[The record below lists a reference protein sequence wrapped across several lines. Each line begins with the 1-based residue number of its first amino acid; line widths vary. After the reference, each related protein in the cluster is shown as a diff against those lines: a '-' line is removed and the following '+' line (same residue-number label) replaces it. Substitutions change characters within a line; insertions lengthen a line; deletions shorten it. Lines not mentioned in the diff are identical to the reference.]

1 MDYGKVGG
9 AAWEFFSTV
18 VSAREERHVTHHQ
31 MGNMLVELTVDTA
44 VVESYITAYHFTKED
59 NKDIDMIVGGRYI
72 DKFERRGAEWRI
84 IKRSFI
90 MDWNQNTPGT
100 ARWEEGLHAQFT
112 HRGAHYP
119 DDMLYT
125 KLKDNKRES
134 SE

>member
-1 MDYGKVGG
+1 VDYGKVGG

-72 DKFERRGAEWRI
+72 DKFERRGAEWHI
-84 IKRSFI
+84 IKRSFT
-90 MDWNQNTPGT
+90 MD
-100 ARWEEGLHAQFT
+100 
-112 HRGAHYP
+112 
-119 DDMLYT
+119 
-125 KLKDNKRES
+125 
-134 SE
+134 